1 MKGEHGTAAP
11 MGDIPTPERNGEKM
25 NFTELLTA
33 IIVAIVAITCA
44 ALVSYTTT
52 PPVRLLAFRIGAI
65 DIPTDARRMHKK
77 PTPRI
82 GGLAIFMGFLVS
94 TLVFCEPST
103 QLYSIWIG
111 GGMLIILGVLDDIFR
126 LSALLKLA
134 VQLCSAGIAVS
145 FGVVIEHITLFGD
158 KIEFGYFAIPITI
171 IWITGLSNA
180 INLIDGL
187 DGLSCGVSTITA
199 VSLFMVMLITGDY
212 TSALI
217 TAILAGAC
225 LGFLPYNRNPA
236 KIFMGDTGALFLG
249 YTLSIISVQG
259 LFKLHTMLSFLVP
272 FSIFALPLFD
282 TMIAICRRLIH
293 KQSPF
298 HPDRG
303 HFHHK
308 LVDMG
313 FSHKEAVRLLYAISG
328 IMGLVAVTYTDAM
341 FAESTTRIWKTLI
354 ILAAAVLILILNFIC
369 MKKPSTR
376 ILSGLAEH
384 VSEIK
389 LEAEKQEREAKEKN
403 EAEAEAHLKAEKK
416 NKKKTEKAEKDSDK

>member
-1 MKGEHGTAAP
+1 MT
-11 MGDIPTPERNGEKM
+11 ITS
-25 NFTELLTA
+25 F
-33 IIVAIVAITCA
+33 IIAIVAVACA

-77 PTPRI
+77 PIPRI
-82 GGLAIFMGFLVS
+82 GGLAIFAGFLVA
-94 TLVFCEPST
+94 TLVFCEASA
-103 QLYSIWIG
+103 QLYAIWIG
-111 GGMLIILGVLDDIFR
+111 GAILVILGILDDIFR
-126 LSALLKLA
+126 LPALIKLV
-134 VQLCSAGIAVS
+134 VQLCVAGIAVS
-145 FGVVIEHITLFGD
+145 FGILIEHISLFGTQID
-158 KIEFGYFAIPITI
+158 FGYFSIPITI
-171 IWITGLSNA
+171 IWIVGLSNA

-187 DGLSCGVSTITA
+187 DGLSCGVSAITS
-199 VSLFMVMLITGDY
+199 VSIFMVMLITGDY
-212 TSALI
+212 TAALI
-217 TAILAGAC
+217 TAILTGAC

-272 FSIFALPLFD
+272 LSIFALPIFD
-282 TMIAICRRLIH
+282 TLIAIIRRVAH

-313 FSHKEAVRLLYAISG
+313 FSHREAVKILYAVCG
-328 IMGLVAVTYTDAM
+328 LMGLVAVTYTDAM
-341 FAESTTRIWKTLI
+341 FQESVTRIWKTLI
-354 ILAAAVLILILNFIC
+354 ILIAAVAILILIFIC

-384 VSEIK
+384 VSEIR
-389 LEAEKQEREAKEKN
+389 LEAEKQEREAKEKA
-403 EAEAEAHLKAEKK
+403 EAEAEAH
-416 NKKKTEKAEKDSDK
+416 EKAELIEKKKRQKGKNRSNNDNN